1 VPDILDIHAAA
12 DPDRPAVVHGD
23 RSWTYGEFNGRASAL
38 ARALQDL
45 GVAPGDRA
53 IWIGPNHEKVLLFGH
68 AARKAQLVSVPLSY
82 RFTAEEM
89 SYVINDSDAA
99 LIFCDPSYREA
110 LEALD
115 LPKVREIV
123 DYDRAEELIASQT
136 SDPIDVPIEG
146 ATGASMIYTSGTTG
160 KPKGAVRSGTDPTLL
175 AALITE
181 LRVQS
186 DDVHITTGPL
196 YHSGPSAFAG
206 LTHVLGGT
214 VVVLP
219 RFDAEE
225 WLRLVDQHKV
235 NTTFTAPTQLKRLVN
250 VPGDVRSRYDTSSL
264 RVVIANAA
272 PVPFALKK
280 QWIETFGEG
289 HLFEVYGSTE
299 LGVDT
304 IMKPEDQLRKPG
316 SCGQPYGGIEIRLIR
331 EDGTDAPTG
340 EPGVMWI
347 RSPGIFDEYHKA
359 PEKTHETMLDG
370 DPSWRTVG
378 DIAYRD
384 DDGFYYICDRRS
396 DMIISGGMNIYPAEI
411 EAVLHSH
418 PAVMDAGVFGIPSEE
433 WGEQVHAVV
442 QLKEGQT
449 ATADELTEL
458 CRTHL
463 AGYKVPR
470 SFEFR
475 DELPRT
481 ESGKLLKRTLRDEY
495 WKDHASRV

>member
-1 VPDILDIHAAA
+1 VPDILDLHAQANPSRAA
-12 DPDRPAVVHGD
+12 VIQQD
-23 RSWTYGEFNGRASAL
+23 RSWSYEEFNERANAL
-38 ARALQDL
+38 ARGLQAI
-45 GVAPGDRA
+45 GVKPGDKA

-82 RFTAEEM
+82 RFTPEEM
-89 SYVINDSDAA
+89 SYVINDSDAS
-99 LIFCDPSYREA
+99 LVFCDPSYRSA
-110 LEALD
+110 LEALE

-123 DYDRAEELIASQT
+123 DYDRAEELIASQPT
-136 SDPIDVPIEG
+136 DPIDAATET
-146 ATGASMIYTSGTTG
+146 TGASMIYTSGTTG
-160 KPKGAVRSGTDPTLL
+160 KPKGAVRTGTDPSLV

-181 LRVQS
+181 LRYTP

-219 RFDAEE
+219 RFDAEQ
-225 WLRLVDQHKV
+225 WLELVDKHKV

-250 VPGDVRSRYDTSSL
+250 VPADVRARYDTASL

-304 IMKPEDQLRKPG
+304 IIKPEDQLRKPG

-331 EDGTDAPTG
+331 EDGTDAPIG

-359 PEKTHETMLDG
+359 PEKTRETMLDG

-384 DDGFYYICDRRS
+384 EDGFYYVCDRRS
-396 DMIISGGMNIYPAEI
+396 DMVISGGMNIYPAEI

-418 PAVMDAGVFGIPSEE
+418 PAVMDAGVFGIPNEE

-442 QLKEGQT
+442 QLKEGAS
-449 ATADELTEL
+449 ATADELEAL
-458 CRTHL
+458 CRDHL

-475 DELPRT
+475 DQLPRT
-481 ESGKLLKRTLRDEY
+481 ESGKLSKKKLRDEY
-495 WKDHASRV
+495 WKDQASRV